1 MPINIAR
8 EVTPNMSIGA
18 SVYSF
23 RETIEAEKLGARFLG
38 ASSVYSSPTKPN
50 VPVIRLEGLRLI
62 VKSVKIPVV
71 AIGGITESNVLE
83 VMETGVVG
91 VAVISAI
98 MGAPSVR
105 EATAKLR
112 SLVDKAYTTRRAL

>member
-1 MPINIAR
+1 
-8 EVTPNMSIGA
+8 
-18 SVYSF
+18 
-23 RETIEAEKLGARFLG
+23 
-38 ASSVYSSPTKPN
+38 
-50 VPVIRLEGLRLI
+50 
-62 VKSVKIPVV
+62 VKIPVV

-91 VAVISAI
+91 IAVISAI

-112 SLVDKAYTTRRAL
+112 SLVDKAYITRPSK